1 MDVRMDV
8 CLFQL
13 ADVINGKIPDLVQ
26 LLAIRSLC
34 KTKLYSFQE
43 QHMQNA
49 FLFIFLKWRAVHLHN
64 YRRFKR
70 YEIAQCVSRLFPICF
85 ENVKFEEHFPCD
97 SKAWFPYGRKCRER
111 VANHAW
117 HYQKLTTKWPPL
129 AETNLHTIYIRWLSI
144 FNREYCITGEN
155 I

>member
-1 MDVRMDV
+1 MDV

-49 FLFIFLKWRAVHLHN
+49 FLFIFLK
-64 YRRFKR
+64 
-70 YEIAQCVSRLFPICF
+70 
-85 ENVKFEEHFPCD
+85 
-97 SKAWFPYGRKCRER
+97 
-111 VANHAW
+111 
-117 HYQKLTTKWPPL
+117 
-129 AETNLHTIYIRWLSI
+129 
-144 FNREYCITGEN
+144 
-155 I
+155 